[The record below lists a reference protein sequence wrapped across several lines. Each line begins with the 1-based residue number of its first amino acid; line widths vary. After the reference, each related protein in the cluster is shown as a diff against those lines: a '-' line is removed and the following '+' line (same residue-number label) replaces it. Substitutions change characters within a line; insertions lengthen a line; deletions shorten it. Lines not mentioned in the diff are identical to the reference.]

1 MLLSHHE
8 QRAEHGFRLRGTSL
22 SRLEV
27 FSDVIFGLAL
37 TLLVVSLKVPK
48 DFSELRVSVRGIVPF
63 AVCFSLFSLLWHAH
77 YQFFR
82 RYAMQDRVTLALNS
96 VLLFIVLFYVY
107 PLKFLFGALLGEA
120 NGGFA
125 AQFHSGGGE
134 IPELVL
140 LYGVGFAASFLLIAS
155 MHVNA
160 WRQREMLELSGT
172 ERLITMAAVVDS
184 VGIAGV
190 GLFSCALG
198 LLLPANYAAD
208 AGFAY
213 ILIAPWKL
221 LTGIY
226 FGRKVRLLEK
236 LVEAPG

>member
-1 MLLSHHE
+1 MLLSHPE
-8 QRAEHGFRLRGTSL
+8 QRTENGFRLRGTSL

-37 TLLVVSLKVPK
+37 TLLVVSLELPK
-48 DFSELRVSVRGIVPF
+48 DFSELRVSVRGFLPF
-63 AVCFSLFSLLWHAH
+63 AICFGLFSLLWHAH

-82 RYAMQDRVTLALNS
+82 RYAMQDRVTLVLNS
-96 VLLFIVLFYVY
+96 VLLFVVLFYVY

-125 AQFHSGGGE
+125 AQFHSAAE

-140 LYGVGFAASFLLIAS
+140 LYGVGFAASFLLIAA

-160 WRQREMLELSGT
+160 WRQREKLELSGT
-172 ERLITMAAVVDS
+172 ERLITMATVVDS
-184 VGIAGV
+184 VGIAGI

-198 LLLPANYAAD
+198 LFLPANHAAE

-213 ILIAPWKL
+213 VLIVPWKI
-221 LTGIY
+221 LTGVY